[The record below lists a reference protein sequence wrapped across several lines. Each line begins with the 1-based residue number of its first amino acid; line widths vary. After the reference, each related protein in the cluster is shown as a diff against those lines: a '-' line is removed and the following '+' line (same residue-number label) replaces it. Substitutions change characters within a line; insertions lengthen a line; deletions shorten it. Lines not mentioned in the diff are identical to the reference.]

1 MENINAAI
9 FLIIEWKKKKQLIKT
24 VLQSDRHESVSL
36 R

>member
-9 FLIIEWKKKKQLIKT
+9 FLITEWKKKQLIKT
-24 VLQSDRHESVSL
+24 MLQSDRHESVSL

>member
-9 FLIIEWKKKKQLIKT
+9 FLITEWKKNQLIKT
-24 VLQSDRHESVSL
+24 MLQSDRHESVSL